1 MIVGKISVIF
11 GMIVVTNALPSS
23 FVFKRGLYMTLCDF
37 FFVFE
42 CQVPSRAFSGQ
53 SYYWFDKGRLDNMQ
67 QILYTKTQY
76 DNIDYK
82 SGSA

>member
-1 MIVGKISVIF
+1 MIIGKISVIF
-11 GMIVVTNALPSS
+11 GKILVNNALQSS
-23 FVFKRGLYMTLCDF
+23 FIFKKGLYMTLCDI
-37 FFVFE
+37 FFVFGL
-42 CQVPSRAFSGQ
+42 QVPS
-53 SYYWFDKGRLDNMQ
+53 SYHWFDKGRLDNMQ